1 MKRSNRAFV
10 IVFMASVLTFSS
22 SAFSREVGS
31 YEYSASLNIVSAETS
46 SVMGN
51 EIAKALSQ
59 LIYTRGL
66 TVKSGLRIRE
76 NISSRGAQEILLE
89 TPLRSLTSHRFTKSR
104 PRTWSNPES
113 VAEHFLFVAQR
124 EGIVVVAH

>member
-1 MKRSNRAFV
+1 MKRNKRAFA
-10 IVFMASVLTFSS
+10 IAFMASVFMVSS
-22 SAFSREVGS
+22 SALSEGNIPQIFSP
-31 YEYSASLNIVSAETS
+31 SLNVVTVETS

-66 TVKSGLRIRE
+66 TVKSSLRIRE
-76 NISSRGAQEILLE
+76 NIPSRGAQEILLE
-89 TPLRSLTSHRFTKSR
+89 TPLRSLTSHRFAKSR

-113 VAEHFLFVAQR
+113 VAEHFVFVAQR
-124 EGIVVVAH
+124 EGILVEIR